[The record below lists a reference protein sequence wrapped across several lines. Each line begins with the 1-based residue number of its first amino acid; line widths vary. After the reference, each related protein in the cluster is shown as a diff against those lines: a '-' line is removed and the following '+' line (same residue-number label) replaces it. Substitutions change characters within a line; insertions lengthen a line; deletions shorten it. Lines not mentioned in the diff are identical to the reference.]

1 MVEKKREKEKHAA
14 TFGWQSFTQEA
25 TFRAY
30 EKRLSRIPKQE
41 SQDVPQAVQEVNEL
55 DYGKLGNEISTD
67 GLERLKRDVEERV
80 AARGSHHRRRRT
92 YDAST
97 VDGINERN
105 AFFNKKLKR
114 SFDKYTVEIR
124 QNLERGTAI

>member
-1 MVEKKREKEKHAA
+1 MEKKREKEKHAA

-30 EKRLSRIPKQE
+30 EKRLSRIPKHETVAQSE
-41 SQDVPQAVQEVNEL
+41 EIHPINEL
-55 DYGKLGNEISTD
+55 DYGKVGTEISTD
-67 GLERLKRDVEERV
+67 GLERLTRDVEDRV
-80 AARGSHHRRRRT
+80 ASRGSHHRRRRT